1 MISANDLKLAPIED
15 LQDIRGLAF
24 PKEPKFRQFL
34 ITGPPGVG
42 KSTLIGKI
50 KGWPYEGYID
60 LSMPRWWRTQ
70 ALTFRPR
77 EIHLGVPFDG
87 YDEGLAV
94 LDQAWIENTARLKVE
109 FDRILIPPTK
119 TWFLG
124 TNWREHYVFEFILP
138 DEQVVYEGRAERGK
152 SGLFPHDKLVT
163 QDIVKA
169 QLDLYRT
176 VAWYFWKNGIPV
188 YIRQIREGQPME
200 LVELLCE
207 DLS

>member
-15 LQDIRGLAF
+15 LQDIRGVPF

-50 KGWPYEGYID
+50 YGWPYEGYID

-77 EIHLGVPFDG
+77 EIHLGIPFVG

-94 LDQAWIENTARLKVE
+94 LDKAWLENPVDLVIEFE
-109 FDRILIPPTK
+109 RILIPPAK

-138 DEQVVYEGRAERGK
+138 DEQLVFEGRTIRGK
-152 SGLFPHDKLVT
+152 SGLFPHDKKVT
-163 QDIVKA
+163 RDFVKL
-169 QLDLYRT
+169 QMDLYRT
-176 VAWYFWKNGIPV
+176 MAWYFWKNGIPV
-188 YIRQIREGQPME
+188 YIRQDRDGHPME
-200 LVELLCE
+200 IVELVGKE
-207 DLS
+207 PT